1 MADWIPKPNLSVDLK
16 RLTLSPEEG
25 FVLSRLDGH
34 TATSHLHALTGIP
47 PERLQPI
54 LARLVEQGA
63 LLPAPGA
70 PATPARAAPPAA
82 HAPEASEPPMLEALP
97 EELEE

>member
-16 RLTLSPEEG
+16 RLTLSAEEG

-34 TATSHLHALTGIP
+34 TSTSHLPALTGIP

-54 LARLVEQGA
+54 LARLVAQGA
-63 LLPAPGA
+63 LLPASGA
-70 PATPARAAPPAA
+70 PSAPAPPRPPPPPGPLAPAA
-82 HAPEASEPPMLEALP
+82 R
-97 EELEE
+97 